1 LSETYVFYMNVSLT
15 TEMEQWVQ
23 QKVGSG
29 LYTSASEVVREAI
42 RALHAKETQSRAKLA
57 NLRDAIQEGIIGLE
71 QQAGLEWTVKLS
83 EDVKESGRQRQK
95 A

>member
-1 LSETYVFYMNVSLT
+1 
-15 TEMEQWVQ
+15 MEQWVQ

-83 EDVKESGRQRQK
+83 EDVKESGRQRRK

>member
-1 LSETYVFYMNVSLT
+1 MNVSLT

-29 LYTSASEVVREAI
+29 LYSSASEVVREAL
-42 RALHAKETQSRAKLA
+42 RALHANETRKSAKLA
-57 NLRDAIQEGIIGLE
+57 NLRDAIQEGIDAAEEGGLV
-71 QQAGLEWTVKLS
+71 EWSAVLTD
-83 EDVKESGRQRQK
+83 EIKETARKRRN

>member
-1 LSETYVFYMNVSLT
+1 MNVSLT

-42 RALHAKETQSRAKLA
+42 RALHAKETRNSTKLA
-57 NLRDAIQEGIIGLE
+57 NLRDALQQGIDTADQSDL
-71 QQAGLEWTVKLS
+71 LEWDETVAMEIKQT
-83 EDVKESGRQRQK
+83 GRKRRQ

>member
-15 TEMEQWVQ
+15 SEMEQWVQ

-83 EDVKESGRQRQK
+83 EDVKESGRQWRK

>member
-1 LSETYVFYMNVSLT
+1 MNVSLT
-15 TEMEQWVQ
+15 SEMEQWVQ
-23 QKVGSG
+23 QKVGSW

-42 RALHAKETQSRAKLA
+42 RALHAKETQSCAKLA

-71 QQAGLEWTVKLS
+71 QQSGLESTVKLS
-83 EDVKESGRQRQK
+83 EDIKESGRQRRK

>member
-1 LSETYVFYMNVSLT
+1 MEVSLT
-15 TEMEQWVQ
+15 SEMEQWVQ

-29 LYTSASEVVREAI
+29 LYTSASEVVWEAI
-42 RALHAKETQSRAKLA
+42 RALHAEQTQSRAKLA

-83 EDVKESGRQRQK
+83 EDVKESGRQRRK